1 MTPRATTAAVAFA
14 LLAALASAS
23 ATAGPVE
30 DMTGYWS
37 GTGTIRLSGKETER
51 VKCVAI
57 YRVGKGG
64 TEIKQTLRCASS
76 DYNINAKAD
85 LAIKGGQQVEGSWE
99 EQTYS
104 ASGEVTGRYTGS
116 SFVLAI
122 KGANFTAAMNVGLSN
137 CKQSIEITP
146 KGLEMRRI
154 SMTLQVL
161 TTPRF
166 STGSEPIQ
174 RADLP
179 QAERWF
185 GYCGELATPDR
196 GSDEEP
202 LGPH

>member
-146 KGLEMRRI
+146 KGPEMRRI
-154 SMTLQVL
+154 SMTL
-161 TTPRF
+161 
-166 STGSEPIQ
+166 SK
-174 RADLP
+174 
-179 QAERWF
+179 
-185 GYCGELATPDR
+185 C
-196 GSDEEP
+196 
-202 LGPH
+202 

>member
-1 MTPRATTAAVAFA
+1 
-14 LLAALASAS
+14 
-23 ATAGPVE
+23 
-30 DMTGYWS
+30 MTGYWS

-51 VKCVAI
+51 VKCVAV

-85 LAIKGGQQVEGSWE
+85 LAIKGGSRWKATGRRRPTRPPARS
-99 EQTYS
+99 S
-104 ASGEVTGRYTGS
+104 GRYTGW

-154 SMTLQVL
+154 SMNLVQVL
-161 TTPRF
+161 TTPAF
-166 STGSEPIQ
+166 
-174 RADLP
+174 P
-179 QAERWF
+179 QARSHAAPIF
-185 GYCGELATPDR
+185 PRRKMVSDLVANSPRRSDGENR
-196 GSDEEP
+196 GP
-202 LGPH
+202 P

>member
-1 MTPRATTAAVAFA
+1 MTPRAAMASVGLA
-14 LLAALASAS
+14 LLALGSAS
-23 ATAGPVE
+23 LAHAGPVE

-57 YRVGKGG
+57 YRVGDAG
-64 TEIKQTLRCASS
+64 TKIKQTLRCASS

-104 ASGEVTGRYTGS
+104 ASGEITGRYTGS

-154 SMTLQVL
+154 SMTL
-161 TTPRF
+161 
-166 STGSEPIQ
+166 SK
-174 RADLP
+174 
-179 QAERWF
+179 
-185 GYCGELATPDR
+185 C
-196 GSDEEP
+196 
-202 LGPH
+202 

>member
-1 MTPRATTAAVAFA
+1 VPHDASLDLFGLSLMTGTLAAARLLAFSLALGATSATAA
-14 LLAALASAS
+14 
-23 ATAGPVE
+23 AGPVE

-57 YRVGKGG
+57 YRVGDAG
-64 TEIKQTLRCASS
+64 TKIKQTLRCASS

-154 SMTLQVL
+154 SMTL
-161 TTPRF
+161 
-166 STGSEPIQ
+166 SK
-174 RADLP
+174 
-179 QAERWF
+179 
-185 GYCGELATPDR
+185 C
-196 GSDEEP
+196 
-202 LGPH
+202 

>member
-14 LLAALASAS
+14 LLVLGSAS
-23 ATAGPVE
+23 LAHAGPVE

-154 SMTLQVL
+154 SMTL
-161 TTPRF
+161 
-166 STGSEPIQ
+166 SK
-174 RADLP
+174 
-179 QAERWF
+179 
-185 GYCGELATPDR
+185 C
-196 GSDEEP
+196 
-202 LGPH
+202 

>member
-1 MTPRATTAAVAFA
+1 MTPRAATTIGVM
-14 LLAALASAS
+14 LLAILPA
-23 ATAGPVE
+23 ATVVAGPVE

-64 TEIKQTLRCASS
+64 SEIKQTLRCASS

-104 ASGEVTGRYTGS
+104 ASGEITGRYTGS

-146 KGLEMRRI
+146 KGLEVRRI
-154 SMTLQVL
+154 SMSL
-161 TTPRF
+161 
-166 STGSEPIQ
+166 SK
-174 RADLP
+174 
-179 QAERWF
+179 
-185 GYCGELATPDR
+185 C
-196 GSDEEP
+196 
-202 LGPH
+202 